1 MVLTNTFLHLECIKH
16 EFFKNRYLKKKNLEI
31 LLIEFYQQFQ
41 SVDYVKNVL
50 ANGIKFI
57 C

>member
-1 MVLTNTFLHLECIKH
+1 MN
-16 EFFKNRYLKKKNLEI
+16 FFKADILKKKLEI

-41 SVDYVKNVL
+41 SVDYVKNIL

>member
-1 MVLTNTFLHLECIKH
+1 MN
-16 EFFKNRYLKKKNLEI
+16 FFKTDILKKKNLEI